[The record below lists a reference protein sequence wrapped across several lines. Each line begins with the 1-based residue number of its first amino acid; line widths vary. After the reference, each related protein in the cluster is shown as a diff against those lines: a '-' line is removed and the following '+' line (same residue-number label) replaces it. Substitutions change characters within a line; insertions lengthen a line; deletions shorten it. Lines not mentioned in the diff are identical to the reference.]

1 MPNLLPLANLQL
13 VLTSPWLLS
22 LGVTTAVV
30 VLAIVY
36 GIIRLVSRR
45 GTEMI
50 HQAIGDG
57 LLTPLAYV
65 AFAFVLLTLGA
76 TATMPWRETLESLQ
90 RLPVVGPETVVATI
104 PVGEEDF
111 EVTVDFWAD
120 ELQQYTIHSD
130 QDLRIATEPGRAFE
144 APDFTIEAGAP
155 LKWDPTKK
163 YPRVFQ
169 ETVSQLY
176 VTNEGNAPAQL
187 EFAYVTEVQTPEV
200 HHLPIVVGSVLGIVA
215 LYFLLSGLFPH
226 LMTVAVGTAKEAMTR
241 PLYTLLIVVGAVL
254 LTVLVVVPANTF
266 GEDIKPYI
274 DTCLTAI
281 MLLGVVFA
289 LLTASTTV
297 ADEIEGK
304 TALTMLSKPISRH
317 EFVLGKFVGILW
329 PLLVMFVVLGA
340 VLLIWI
346 SVKVDYD
353 AGEASQGAPDWQLC
367 YSTMMSAV
375 PGLVLGFFQAAIF
388 TAISVAISTKFSMLP
403 NLIICFVIYVI
414 GNLLPQV
421 VESSAGDLP
430 VVSFTGK
437 LLAVVLPVL
446 NHFNI
451 GPAIAAGQPVP
462 YEYLGVAGLYC
473 LLYCAAAMLLALLF
487 FEGRDLA

>member
-1 MPNLLPLANLQL
+1 MLPLCNLQL

-22 LGVTTAVV
+22 LGVTAAVIL
-30 VLAIVY
+30 LAIAY
-36 GIIRLVSRR
+36 GIISLVSRR
-45 GTEMI
+45 GTETI

-65 AFAFVLLTLGA
+65 AGAFVLLAIGGLF
-76 TATMPWRETLESLQ
+76 TMPWQDTLESLQ
-90 RLPVVGPETVVATI
+90 RLPLVGPDTQTMSI
-104 PVGEEDF
+104 PAGEEDF
-111 EVTVDFWAD
+111 AVAVDFRAD
-120 ELQQYTIHSD
+120 ELQKYKFRSD
-130 QDLRIATEPGRAFE
+130 QNIRIATETGRAFSD
-144 APDFTIEAGAP
+144 PDFTIEAGVP
-155 LKWDPTKK
+155 YEWDPSKK
-163 YPRVFQ
+163 YSRVFQ
-169 ETVSQLY
+169 ETVTQLY
-176 VTNEGNAPAQL
+176 VTNEGTVPAQL
-187 EFAYVTEVQTPEV
+187 EFDYTTEVEMPEV
-200 HHLPIVVGSVLGIVA
+200 HHLPIVVLSVLGIVA
-215 LYFLLSGLFPH
+215 IYFLLTAIFPH

-241 PLYTLLIVVGAVL
+241 PLYTLLIVIGTVL
-254 LTVLVVVPANTF
+254 ISALVVVPANTF

-281 MLLGVVFA
+281 MLLGVIFA

-353 AGEASQGAPDWQLC
+353 AGEASKGDPDWQLC

-375 PGLVLGFFQAAIF
+375 PGLVLGFFQATIF

-462 YEYLGVAGLYC
+462 IEYLGVAALYT
-473 LLYCAAAMLLALLF
+473 LLYCTAAMLLALLF